1 MSINQKSLRH
11 MQQSTE
17 MLFAATSIDS
27 PALASVRPPLPIDVF
42 VTEFGNFV
50 PASLPQQ
57 DDLPQPVYLSDIDI
71 LQSKTSWTDRE
82 YRHIYASAAVEQGLA
97 YQIRINRELR
107 GMTQKELAKA
117 LKTKQSAV
125 SRLEDP
131 DYGKHSLQMLKKVAS
146 FLDCALIVKFAGF
159 SKLARESQSLSEE
172 HLFAPSYDDEISGQL
187 WLHQK

>member
-1 MSINQKSLRH
+1 MVASL
-11 MQQSTE
+11 Q
-17 MLFAATSIDS
+17 
-27 PALASVRPPLPIDVF
+27 PLLPNDF
-42 VTEFGNFV
+42 LVTEIDKFV
-50 PASLPQQ
+50 PSSFTQQ
-57 DDLPQPVYLSDIDI
+57 DGLPSNAFVSDLEL
-71 LQSKTSWTDRE
+71 LQSKSSWTDRE
-82 YRHIYASAAVEQGLA
+82 YRHVYADAAVEQGLA

-107 GMTQKELAKA
+107 GLTQKDLAKA

-131 DYGKHSLQMLKKVAS
+131 DYGAHSLSMLKKVAN

-187 WLHQK
+187 WLHQE